1 VSDAGAAAAAVET
14 RVIVHRAD
22 GTDEDLGL
30 VAAQYADPQQ
40 QADWEANGRPAAAAR
55 IEAASARTLEG
66 Q

>member
-1 VSDAGAAAAAVET
+1 VARPHAHAP
-14 RVIVHRAD
+14 VHQTGRPLTLSAR
-22 GTDEDLGL
+22 GRPPSL

>member
-1 VSDAGAAAAAVET
+1 MSDADAAVAAVET

-22 GTDEDLGL
+22 GTDEDLGV

-40 QADWEANGRPAAAAR
+40 QAEWEANGQPAAAAR
-55 IEAASARTLEG
+55 IETASTRTLEG